1 MDEFNGAYRAWG
13 DTAATAVAGIKI
25 KLWLGGSTQLQLE
38 TNGAL
43 IAMILTGATHHAIHR
58 HAGLRRADPPGKCA
72 IRAQCS
78 RFTGIDTGI
87 AEGAGPAREI
97 QGRQPLLVAQDDP
110 LGAGARA
117 ITALGAAVM
126 KGDFTRSPGGRWCWI
141 SWILPLKRAR
151 LEGVAFNG
159 VLAVSGWLFN

>member
-1 MDEFNGAYRAWG
+1 MDLDEFNGTYRAWG
-13 DTAATAVAGIKI
+13 NTTTTAIAGIKI

-58 HAGLRRADPPGKCA
+58 HAGLRRADPPGKCT
-72 IRAQCS
+72 IRAQCC
-78 RFTGIDTGI
+78 RFTGVDAGI

-97 QGRQPLLVAQDDP
+97 QRRQPLFVSQDDP
-110 LGAGARA
+110 LGTGARA

-126 KGDFTRSPGGRWCWI
+126 KGDFTRGPR
-141 SWILPLKRAR
+141 RA
-151 LEGVAFNG
+151 L
-159 VLAVSGWLFN
+159 VLDLVDLASQKGAS